1 MRLEEGCNIL
11 GVKLEADFDA
21 VKSAY
26 RKMAFALHPDLNPND
41 PDAKRKFQRLNEA
54 YLLLKH
60 YHENK
65 ASRGAKSQ
73 AGKKTQPPPKEEATA
88 SDRARA
94 EAAYKKQQQK
104 RASYSKASTDS
115 QSTGFYFKR
124 EEVLQDLLKDPFARQ
139 VFQDIYQQVRHANPN
154 APDSR
159 IRAPRK
165 KELRFQWG
173 EAGVSL
179 DLSKGV
185 AGGIKDYLRKQLD
198 DEQTVRLPAA
208 SLLPGTKIRVGIK
221 HGIGN
226 GKSTTI
232 ELTLP
237 GDFVVGRPIRL
248 KGMGRRIGPWRGDLY
263 LRILART
270 V

>member
-11 GVKLEADFDA
+11 GVELEADLDA

-26 RKMAFALHPDLNPND
+26 RKMAFALHPDLNPKD
-41 PDAKRKFQRLNEA
+41 PNAKRNFQRLNEA

-65 ASRGAKSQ
+65 SQKRAKAQ
-73 AGKKTQPPPKEEATA
+73 AGAKTQPPPKEEATT

-104 RASYSKASTDS
+104 RASYSKASS
-115 QSTGFYFKR
+115 ASGPSAGFYFKR

-139 VFQDIYQQVRHANPN
+139 VFQDIYQQVKHAH
-154 APDSR
+154 PDGAIKAS
-159 IRAPRK
+159 RK

-173 EAGVSL
+173 DSGLSL

-185 AGGIKDYLRKQLD
+185 TGGIKEYFRKQLD
-198 DEQTVRLPAA
+198 DEQTVRLPVAN
-208 SLLPGTKIRVGIK
+208 LLPGTKIRVGIK
-221 HGIGN
+221 HGFGN
-226 GKSTTI
+226 AKATTI
-232 ELTLP
+232 EVTLP